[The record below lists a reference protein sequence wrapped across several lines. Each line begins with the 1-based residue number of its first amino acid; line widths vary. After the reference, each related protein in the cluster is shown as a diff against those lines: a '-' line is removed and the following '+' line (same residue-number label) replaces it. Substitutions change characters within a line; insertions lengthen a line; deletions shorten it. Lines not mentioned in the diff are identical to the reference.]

1 MITAFE
7 LNLRHLD
14 AIACIA
20 RSGSISSAAAIVNLS
35 QPALTQALAKLED
48 QVGQTL
54 VERQPTGV
62 VATVAGGFFLPRIE
76 RAIAYVVEGC
86 RSLRRSARLT
96 PLAYPERTLSMAQLR
111 ALLSVQ
117 RAGSY
122 AMAARTIGLAQ
133 PSVHRAVRELELI
146 LNVPLLVRAGRSM
159 RATEPAER
167 FIRTVR
173 LAIAELEAGLDELSA
188 LYCVGAG
195 RVVLGSLQLARA
207 VLLPKALALFAQS
220 HPNAAVSVIEKP
232 YSALL
237 VDLCSGDI
245 DFIIGALR
253 YPAPRPDILQRKL
266 FSDNLSIVGRAGHPV
281 TNEDALNPSILAKYP
296 WVVGA
301 PGAPMRTIWTKM
313 FAGIDLP
320 VQHIECS
327 SILTARGLLL
337 NGDWLALMS
346 RDQFRIEEAVGLLS
360 SIGPPVLG
368 SDRKIGITTRVDWR
382 PTAIQ
387 SALLSTIEEVVRQL
401 QENQY
406 QDNDFNK
413 VTRQISD

>member
-20 RSGSISSAAAIVNLS
+20 RSGSISSAAATVHLS

-62 VATVAGGFFLPRIE
+62 VATVAGDFFLPRIE
-76 RAIAYVVEGC
+76 HAIEYIVEAC
-86 RSLRRSARLT
+86 RSLRRSARLK

-133 PSVHRAVRELELI
+133 PSVHRAVRELELV

-188 LYCVGAG
+188 LHRAGAG

-207 VLLPKALALFAQS
+207 ALLPNALALFVRNC
-220 HPNAAVSVIEKP
+220 PNAVVSVIEKP
-232 YSALL
+232 YPALL
-237 VDLCSGDI
+237 ADLCSGEI

-253 YPAPRPDILQRKL
+253 YPPPRPDIVQRDL

-281 TNEDALNPSILAKYP
+281 TSEDAPNLSTLAKYP

-301 PGAPMRTIWTKM
+301 RGSPMRAIWTKM
-313 FAGIDLP
+313 FAGVSPP

-327 SILTARGLLL
+327 SILMARGLLL

-346 RDQFRIEEAVGLLS
+346 RDQFRIEEAVGLLAP
-360 SIGPPVLG
+360 IGPPVVG
-368 SDRKIGITTRVDWR
+368 SARKIGITTRADWR

-387 SALLSTIEEVVRQL
+387 STLLSTIEEVARQRL
-401 QENQY
+401 QENE
-406 QDNDFNK
+406 
-413 VTRQISD
+413 